1 MGNQRQTTTRE
12 IPTMAFK
19 RCPTP
24 IFRHGGQEITKWT
37 WSSLCQ
43 WHSTNFLLGRSSAS
57 VSPFFTLIEEFA
69 FFLASWLLNTD
80 RYFLSS
86 EFSKHV
92 GCHVMLTLPQGVN
105 YGKFTGMR
113 LTNILKYALTDSQP
127 KLLE

>member
-1 MGNQRQTTTRE
+1 MDVVVFVPVAFNQFLTRPLFCVGMSLFY
-12 IPTMAFK
+12 IK
-19 RCPTP
+19 R
-24 IFRHGGQEITKWT
+24 
-37 WSSLCQ
+37 LL
-43 WHSTNFLLGRSSAS
+43 FL
-57 VSPFFTLIEEFA
+57 
-69 FFLASWLLNTD
+69 TD